1 MDYRAEIMDL
11 RSRCY
16 SPRSVVGQRLRLPSR
31 LFRLLPRSDP
41 EVADG
46 LCFALRSSLRAPCSR
61 VPAACTEGVAGV
73 ARLRKGSPWRDRRH
87 LKFYELPDN
96 LSQPGRGDTLSVIR
110 RARTG
115 APRRAARCGLV

>member
-1 MDYRAEIMDL
+1 VQ
-11 RSRCY
+11 
-16 SPRSVVGQRLRLPSR
+16 PG
-31 LFRLLPRSDP
+31 
-41 EVADG
+41 
-46 LCFALRSSLRAPCSR
+46 
-61 VPAACTEGVAGV
+61 PAACTEGVAGV

-115 APRRAARCGLV
+115 PSASGPVRPSLNP